1 MTQPKSLL
9 AIIMLPILGV
19 GVWFLFWDDSQ
30 SDAIRGNPIVAIS
43 VPELPQ
49 ALQKGKEFFDTKCA
63 SCHGRNAVGVEGFG
77 PPLVHIIYEPNHHS
91 DGSFVLAA
99 KNGARR
105 HHWSYG
111 DMPPVDGIK
120 DSEIAVI
127 IQYVRFLQRANGIG
141 AQE

>member
-1 MTQPKSLL
+1 MNQQK
-9 AIIMLPILGV
+9 PILVAVMLFLAGLGYWV
-19 GVWFLFWDDSQ
+19 LFWDDSQ
-30 SDAIRGNPIVAIS
+30 SDAISGNPIVTIS

-49 ALQKGKEFFDTKCA
+49 ALLNGKQIFDTKCA
-63 SCHGRNAVGVEGFG
+63 SCHGRNAVGAEGFG

-120 DSEIAVI
+120 DSEIAEI

-141 AQE
+141 AH